1 LDLSDKVSG
10 FMPMIL
16 ATPTDSSRFKRSA
29 SRAKDRSGPPS
40 LPPSYAN
47 SCAGFSTSR
56 LVSASTEA
64 SRAAMVFAFLSAFF
78 ATSFSVA
85 SSSRTSPESRS
96 CRARDAASTLAA
108 FMRSVSDSASRR
120 RRATFL
126 GCFLLGAGRP
136 RQRRLRL
143 PGERVDRL
151 TIDGCAVVSQ
161 LELLAPRAFLA
172 ELGGLPRPS
181 RPSPRRAQLLTP
193 CFPPTSLGR
202 WPRRRPPCDA
212 CAPRPS

>member
-1 LDLSDKVSG
+1 MDLSDKVSG

-40 LPPSYAN
+40 PPSYAN

-56 LVSASTEA
+56 LASASTEA

-108 FMRSVSDSASRR
+108 FMRSVSDSASFR
-120 RRATFL
+120 RRATSSAASFS
-126 GCFLLGAGRP
+126 
-136 RQRRLRL
+136 
-143 PGERVDRL
+143 ERDAL
-151 TIDGCAVVSQ
+151 ASAASASLVS
-161 LELLAPRAFLA
+161 A
-172 ELGGLPRPS
+172 S
-181 RPSPRRAQLLTP
+181 T
-193 CFPPTSLGR
+193 
-202 WPRRRPPCDA
+202 D
-212 CAPRPS
+212 